1 MNLLVLFYST
11 PPPPIHLLRTFFGE
25 VDNIIK
31 EMVEVLEFNIIRLQD
46 VQPSR
51 ESMMQV
57 MYKYAVIRH
66 IKQRRAANA
75 EADATNRSHS
85 FEELETF
92 EPSSFV
98 PTTPEEIAFVAVLLP
113 QLSDPLEEGEVE
125 IAQQFKDVFARK
137 CKEIDEE
144 GQQRDEGEEQNDS
157 SD

>member
-1 MNLLVLFYST
+1 
-11 PPPPIHLLRTFFGE
+11 
-25 VDNIIK
+25 
-31 EMVEVLEFNIIRLQD
+31 MVEVLDFNIIRLQD

-57 MYKYAVIRH
+57 MFKYAVIRH

-75 EADATNRSHS
+75 KSDAANRSYCL
-85 FEELETF
+85 EQLETF

-125 IAQQFKDVFARK
+125 IVQQFKDVFARK

-144 GQQRDEGEEQNDS
+144 GQQRDEDHEQDEP